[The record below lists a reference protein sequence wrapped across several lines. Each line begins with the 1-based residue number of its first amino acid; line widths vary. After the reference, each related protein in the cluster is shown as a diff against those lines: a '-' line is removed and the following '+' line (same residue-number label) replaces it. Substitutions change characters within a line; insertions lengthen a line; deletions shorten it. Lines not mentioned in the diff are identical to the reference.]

1 MVKAVLTLAEIPA
14 TTWNFGYSKAFPE
27 GSAGTGSGDTGAT
40 MIAFSGNPLDRAN
53 AKRGDAAWIASQ
65 RNNGRALVLPLWKLQ
80 PLLLGAEGASGE
92 GKLGFLESGL
102 ASGLGAPDA
111 VEVFLGLD
119 GETPY
124 FARDISHLSDPLGAS
139 LASHGHFR
147 DARSAASLLE
157 PRDIAILGQAKALID
172 WHNRHGFCA
181 QCGTPTTIADGGYRR
196 ICPVCKAE
204 HFPRT
209 DPAVIMLVVAGDLC
223 LLGRN
228 KRFAGGHYS
237 TLAGFVEPGESIEEA
252 VRREVLEEVGV
263 RVGEVSYFASQP
275 WPFPSN
281 LMIGCFA
288 QAENADIHVDGEEIL
303 AARWFDRATIRRLI
317 SGESSEIGIPR
328 RDAIAFHL
336 IRAWAEG
343 GT

>member
-1 MVKAVLTLAEIPA
+1 
-14 TTWNFGYSKAFPE
+14 
-27 GSAGTGSGDTGAT
+27 
-40 MIAFSGNPLDRAN
+40 MIAFSGNPLDRASE
-53 AKRGDAAWIASQ
+53 KRGDAAWLTE
-65 RNNGRALVLPLWKLQ
+65 RRTDRATRVLPLWKLQ
-80 PLLLGAEGASGE
+80 PLLLGPENATGGTT
-92 GKLGFLESGL
+92 LGFVDGDLG
-102 ASGLGAPDA
+102 AGLGALDA

-119 GETPY
+119 GATAY
-124 FARDISHLSDPLGAS
+124 FARDISSLADPLAAS

-147 DARSAASLLE
+147 DARSAASLLPSHE
-157 PRDIAILGQAKALID
+157 IAILGQAKALID

-181 QCGTPTTIADGGYRR
+181 QCGTPTELADGGYRR

-209 DPAVIMLVVAGDLC
+209 DPAVIMLVTAGNRC

-228 KRFAGGHYS
+228 KRFTGGHYS
-237 TLAGFVEPGESIEEA
+237 TLAGFLEPGESIEEA
-252 VRREVLEEVGV
+252 VRREVYEEVSI
-263 RVGEVSYFASQP
+263 RVGAVSYFASQP

-288 QAENADIHVDGEEIL
+288 EAASEGIQVDGNEIL
-303 AARWFDRATIRRLI
+303 AARWFDRETIRRLLN
-317 SGESSEIGIPR
+317 GESNEVGLPR

-336 IRAWAEG
+336 IRHWAD